1 MKWDFLQLNSENFQ
15 KKFKISFEKKQKKK
29 KKQITLSKVFI
40 SNIIF
45 PLLSSTANFPV
56 FKQNNGIYLLPS
68 NISQF
73 LV

>member
-1 MKWDFLQLNSENFQ
+1 MKWDFLQLNSEKFQ
-15 KKFKISFEKKQKKK
+15 KNLKYLLKRNKKK
-29 KKQITLSKVFI
+29 KKQITLSKAFI

>member
-1 MKWDFLQLNSENFQ
+1 MKWDFLQLNSEKFQ
-15 KKFKISFEKKQKKK
+15 KNFKISFEKKQKKK
-29 KKQITLSKVFI
+29 QIALNKVFI

>member
-1 MKWDFLQLNSENFQ
+1 MKWDFLQLNSEKFQ
-15 KKFKISFEKKQKKK
+15 KNFKISFEKKQKKK
-29 KKQITLSKVFI
+29 QITLNKVFI

>member
-1 MKWDFLQLNSENFQ
+1 MKWDFLQLNSEKFQ
-15 KKFKISFEKKQKKK
+15 KKFKISFEKKQK

>member
-1 MKWDFLQLNSENFQ
+1 MKWDFLQLNSEKFQ
-15 KKFKISFEKKQKKK
+15 KHFKISFEKKQKKK
-29 KKQITLSKVFI
+29 QITLNKVFI

-56 FKQNNGIYLLPS
+56 SKQNNGIYLLPS

>member
-1 MKWDFLQLNSENFQ
+1 MKWDFLQLNSEKFQ
-15 KKFKISFEKKQKKK
+15 KKFKISFEKKQK

-56 FKQNNGIYLLPS
+56 SKQNNGIYLLPS